1 MQCVLAE
8 RIISISELAKNA
20 SAAMRDT
27 QAGPVAVLDND
38 RVTAYLVSADLYEA
52 MLERLDDFD
61 LATLIRARSQ
71 EIAEPIRTLLPA

>member
-8 RIISISELAKNA
+8 RIISISELAKNVG
-20 SAAMRDT
+20 AAMRDT

-38 RVTAYLVSADLYEA
+38 RITAYLVSADLYEA

-71 EIAEPIRTLLPA
+71 EIAEPISLDDL

>member
-8 RIISISELAKNA
+8 RIISISELAKNVG
-20 SAAMRDT
+20 AAMRDT
-27 QAGPVAVLDND
+27 QAGPIAVLDND
-38 RVTAYLVSADLYEA
+38 RITAYLVSADLYEA

-71 EIAEPIRTLLPA
+71 EIAEPISLDDL